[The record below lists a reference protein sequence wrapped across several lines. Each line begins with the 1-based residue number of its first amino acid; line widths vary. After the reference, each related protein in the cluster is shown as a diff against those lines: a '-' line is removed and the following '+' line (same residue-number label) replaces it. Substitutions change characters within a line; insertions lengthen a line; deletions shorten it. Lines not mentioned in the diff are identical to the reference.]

1 LLAAQDG
8 EDYVLLSRSTAGNL
22 EVQLDPSQ
30 RQWVR
35 NKRELVLGTSAPDYP
50 PFDLT
55 SGHDYEGFTADYAGI
70 LGKATACPSR
80 FNASHPGEPQSKPS
94 KRRG

>member
-1 LLAAQDG
+1 MLSRLKDFLILTTAGLCLSTSLLAAQDG

-35 NKRELVLGTSAPDYP
+35 NKRELIVSAP
-50 PFDLT
+50 
-55 SGHDYEGFTADYAGI
+55 
-70 LGKATACPSR
+70 
-80 FNASHPGEPQSKPS
+80 
-94 KRRG
+94 